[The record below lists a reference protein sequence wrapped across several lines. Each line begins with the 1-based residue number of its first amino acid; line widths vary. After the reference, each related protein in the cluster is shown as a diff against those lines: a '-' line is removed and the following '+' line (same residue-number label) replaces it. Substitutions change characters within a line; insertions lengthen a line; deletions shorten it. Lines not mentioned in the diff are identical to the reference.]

1 MMTRGAGDEREIL
14 EVSHVTEED
23 FETTEGTSED
33 LYDKLMEMAGG
44 SSQTTRM
51 RKRTDI
57 PEILTVSKI
66 GYGLSYLPVNLFLTY
81 CIHA

>member
-33 LYDKLMEMAGG
+33 LYDKLMKMAGG

-51 RKRTDI
+51 RMT
-57 PEILTVSKI
+57 
-66 GYGLSYLPVNLFLTY
+66 
-81 CIHA
+81 